1 MGVFQFSCVCADGE
15 VTLYHYGWK
24 DCATVV
30 FYFFIAIIFH
40 AVVQEYLLDVS
51 TVSKEENRRN
61 YSACLVEIR
70 GSF

>member
-1 MGVFQFSCVCADGE
+1 MRVFQFSRVCSDGE

-30 FYFFIAIIFH
+30 FYFFIAIILH

-51 TVSKEENRRN
+51 TQSLFTYLEPEW
-61 YSACLVEIR
+61 EI
-70 GSF
+70 